1 MQIRLEAI
9 QKSYQKKLIFKNLS
23 AEFESGKRYGLAG
36 YNGSGKSTLLKIL
49 AGFITPNAGSVWYTI
64 ADKSIPVE
72 SVYKHISFVAPYIDL
87 PTDLN
92 FYELLDFHFSMKNR
106 QGNVNNNQINE
117 YFHLPTELPI
127 RQFSSGMLQRV
138 KLALAFFTES
148 DLVLLDEPTETL
160 DEKGFELYTTL
171 LENLSTN
178 KTVIIA
184 SNKDK
189 DFIQCTSILRIN
201 DYTV

>member
-1 MQIRLEAI
+1 MHIRLEAI
-9 QKSYQKKLIFKNLS
+9 QKSYQKKQIFKNLS
-23 AEFESGKRYGLAG
+23 TEFESGKRYGVAG
-36 YNGSGKSTLLKIL
+36 YNGSGKSTFLKIL
-49 AGFITPNAGSVWYTI
+49 AGFITPNTGSVRYTI
-64 ADKSIPVE
+64 AEKSIPVE
-72 SVYKHISFVAPYIDL
+72 SVYKYISFVAPYIDL

-106 QGNVNNNQINE
+106 QGNANNNQINE

-148 DLVLLDEPTETL
+148 NLVLLDEPTETL
-160 DEKGFELYTTL
+160 DEKGFELFATL

-189 DFIQCTSILRIN
+189 DFIGCESILRVN
-201 DYTV
+201 DYI

>member
-1 MQIRLEAI
+1 MHIRLEAI
-9 QKSYQKKLIFKNLS
+9 QKSYQKKLIFQNLS
-23 AEFESGKRYGLAG
+23 AEFESGKRYGIAG
-36 YNGSGKSTLLKIL
+36 HNGSGKSTLLKIL
-49 AGFITPNAGSVWYTI
+49 AGFITPNAGSVRFTL

-72 SVYKHISFVAPYIDL
+72 SVYKHINFVAPYIDL
-87 PTDLN
+87 PTDLS

-106 QGNVNNNQINE
+106 QRNANNNQINE
-117 YFHLPTELPI
+117 YFQLPTELPI

-160 DEKGFELYTTL
+160 DDRGFELYATL
-171 LENLSTN
+171 LENLSN
-178 KTVIIA
+178 NRTVIIA

-201 DYTV
+201 DFTV

>member
-1 MQIRLEAI
+1 MHIRLEAI
-9 QKSYQKKLIFKNLS
+9 QKSYQKKQIFKNLS
-23 AEFESGKRYGLAG
+23 TEFESGKRYGVAG
-36 YNGSGKSTLLKIL
+36 YNGSGKSTFLKIL
-49 AGFITPNAGSVWYTI
+49 AGFITPNTGSVRYTI
-64 ADKSIPVE
+64 AEKSIPVE
-72 SVYKHISFVAPYIDL
+72 SVYKYISFVAPYIDL

-106 QGNVNNNQINE
+106 QGNANNDQINE

-148 DLVLLDEPTETL
+148 NLVLLDEPTETL
-160 DEKGFELYTTL
+160 DEKGFELFATL

-189 DFIQCTSILRIN
+189 DFIGCESILRVN
-201 DYTV
+201 DYI

>member
-9 QKSYQKKLIFKNLS
+9 QKSYQKKQIFKNLS
-23 AEFESGKRYGLAG
+23 AEFESGKRYGVAG

-87 PTDLN
+87 PTDLS
-92 FYELLDFHFSMKNR
+92 FYELLDFHFSMKKR
-106 QGNVNNNQINE
+106 QGNANNDQINE
-117 YFHLPTELPI
+117 YFQLPTELPI
-127 RQFSSGMLQRV
+127 CQFSSGMLQRV

-160 DEKGFELYTTL
+160 DEKGFELYASL

-201 DYTV
+201 DYVV

>member
-9 QKSYQKKLIFKNLS
+9 QKSYQKKQIFKNLS
-23 AEFESGKRYGLAG
+23 AEFESGKRYGVAG
-36 YNGSGKSTLLKIL
+36 YNGSGKSTLLKII
-49 AGFITPNAGSVWYTI
+49 AGFITPNSGNILYSI
-64 ADKSIPVE
+64 QGKNIPVE
-72 SVYKHISFVAPYIDL
+72 SIFQHINFTAPYLDL

-92 FYELLDFHFSMKNR
+92 FYELLDFHFSMKKR
-106 QGNVNNNQINE
+106 QGNANNDQINE
-117 YFHLPTELPI
+117 CFQLPTELPI

-138 KLALAFFTES
+138 KLALAFFTEG
-148 DLVLLDEPTETL
+148 DLILLDEPTETL
-160 DEKGFELYTTL
+160 DDKGFELYTTL

-201 DYTV
+201 DYIV

>member
-1 MQIRLEAI
+1 
-9 QKSYQKKLIFKNLS
+9 
-23 AEFESGKRYGLAG
+23 
-36 YNGSGKSTLLKIL
+36 
-49 AGFITPNAGSVWYTI
+49 VWYTI

-87 PTDLN
+87 PTDLS
-92 FYELLDFHFSMKNR
+92 FYELLDFHFSMKER
-106 QGNVNNNQINE
+106 QGNANNNQINE

-171 LENLSTN
+171 LENLSPN

-189 DFIQCTSILRIN
+189 DFIQCRSILRIN